1 MRKHDQKEE
10 VNAILKKKSAAVLK
24 PNMKPKGNKMKVQNK
39 GGFSKQ
45 KNSKKLQSRNT
56 VQIICYN
63 CNKPK
68 HLARNCRNRNRPVA

>member
-1 MRKHDQKEE
+1 
-10 VNAILKKKSAAVLK
+10 
-24 PNMKPKGNKMKVQNK
+24 MKPKGNKMKVQNK

-68 HLARNCRNRNRPVA
+68 HLARNCRNRNRPVAQTNLIEEDLVAMISEINMIRGF